1 MINKFCFIMKV
12 VVFINLL
19 ICLFNRLWA
28 ATFICLFNFIL
39 FFIFDIIKNKFNY
52 DNFLH
57 LLIYFFLVSSLLGGE
72 VFNLYSRIWFF
83 DIILHTL
90 SSFIISGFA
99 MYLIKY
105 FNLRL
110 NLFMLILFVF
120 SISMMIASL
129 WEIFEFS
136 VDRVF
141 SIDMQKDTIINEIN
155 STLLS
160 SDGNSVI
167 NKKIERMSI
176 GELSINGYIDIGLY
190 DTIYDMICALFGS
203 VLYLIFSKLKEAF

>member
-1 MINKFCFIMKV
+1 MINKLCFIMKV

-28 ATFICLFNFIL
+28 AIFICLFNFIL